1 MRIKRASARMAL
13 YYANVAQMDDVL
25 GRVLAALRE
34 LDLENDRVVV
44 YTANHGGLLGDH
56 GLWHKFQFYEGSCS
70 VPLLMRVPRTTIPGS
85 ICPTTVSQV
94 EVLPTLAELCGVKL
108 PALDGKSLVPQLRNT
123 REARGQPVYS
133 EFNLQT
139 PRAKYMI
146 RRGDFKY
153 TFCVHDMAEL
163 YDLKQD
169 PDEMDNL
176 ALKAAHKS
184 RAEALEDQLF
194 QWYRPPEMKGG

>member
-1 MRIKRASARMAL
+1 MAL
-13 YYANVAQMDDVL
+13 YYANVAQMDDAL

-34 LDLENDRVVV
+34 LDLEQDTIVV
-44 YTANHGGLLGDH
+44 YTADHGELLGDH
-56 GLWHKFQFYEGSCS
+56 GLWHKFQFYEGSCG
-70 VPLLMRVPRTTIPGS
+70 VPLLIRVPQTTIPGS
-85 ICPTTVSQV
+85 ICSTPVSQV

-108 PALDGKSLVPQLRNT
+108 PALDGKSLVPQLRHPLQ
-123 REARGQPVYS
+123 ARRQPVYS

-146 RRGDFKY
+146 RSGDFKY
-153 TFCVHDMAEL
+153 TLRVNDIGEL

-176 ALKAAHKS
+176 ALKAAFKS
-184 RAEALEDQLF
+184 RAEDLKDQLF
-194 QWYRPPEMKGG
+194 QWYRPPELKAG